1 MPVLTCIEGTNAN
14 LLPVVLGMYVKQGSR
29 IADVTF
35 GNGVFW
41 RGIHP
46 LMYDLVAS
54 DIRDGLT
61 APDPWSRLQVQGGVD
76 FRRLPY
82 ESGTFDAVVF
92 DPPYMNGGSGVKE
105 SINKCYNNTGNMCH
119 ENVMALYLAGMLEAR
134 RVLRR
139 QGILFVKCQPAV
151 ADHKQHMT
159 HAHIMVVA
167 PMIGFRVEDEFVLRQ
182 TTVPLMR
189 HKTQQH
195 ARKNHSYLLVL
206 RWVR

>member
-1 MPVLTCIEGTNAN
+1 MPILTCIEGTNAD
-14 LLPVVLGMYVKQGSR
+14 LFPLALEMYLKQGAR
-29 IADVTF
+29 VADVTF

-41 RGIHP
+41 RGVHP
-46 LMYDLVAS
+46 QMYNLVAS
-54 DIRDGLT
+54 DIQDGLV
-61 APDPWSRLQVQGGVD
+61 APAPWYGLPIQGGVD

-82 ESGTFDAVVF
+82 ENESFDGMVF
-92 DPPYMNGGSGVKE
+92 DPPYMNGGKGVKE

-134 RVLRR
+134 RILRR
-139 QGILFVKCQPAV
+139 RGILFIKCQPAV

-159 HAHIMVVA
+159 HAQIMTVA
-167 PMIGFRVEDEFVLRQ
+167 PMIGFSVEDEFVLRQ

-189 HKTQQH
+189 HETQQH

-206 RWVR
+206 RYVR